1 MPLDVVAA
9 AEELLLEAAELSLVD
24 ELLLMSFEAELVL
37 LGAVELVVL
46 DDSELVLLGA
56 VELVVLDD
64 CELDSEALE
73 DDSELVALVVEE
85 DVDDDG
91 VEVPFP

>member
-24 ELLLMSFEAELVL
+24 ELLLMSFEA
-37 LGAVELVVL
+37 
-46 DDSELVLLGA
+46 ELVLLGA

>member
-46 DDSELVLLGA
+46 DD
-56 VELVVLDD
+56 

-73 DDSELVALVVEE
+73 DDSELVALVVED